1 MKLHNNRF
9 KIRYARS
16 DFIFRTNNDKLFAV
30 LFSDLRQT
38 PGSLNRIA
46 SFADTLR
53 TKEDHSRFYAFNS
66 QVTVKCQY

>member
-16 DFIFRTNNDKLFAV
+16 DFIFRTTNDKLYAV

-38 PGSLNRIA
+38 PGSLTRIA
-46 SFADTLR
+46 SFEDTLR
-53 TKEDHSRFYAFNS
+53 NNEANKRFYAFNS
-66 QVTVKCQY
+66 QIKC

>member
-16 DFIFRTNNDKLFAV
+16 DFIFRTNNDKLYAV

-38 PGSLNRIA
+38 PGSLTRIA
-46 SFADTLR
+46 SFTDTLR
-53 TKEDHSRFYAFNS
+53 NNEDNKRFYAFNS
-66 QVTVKCQY
+66 PIKY